1 MGAVPAS
8 SIGILRGESRVQ
20 KNKKIHIVMMAVA
33 VLFEGGA
40 LVDARPSRRKS
51 TETYQKHRTLALS
64 EDEVKQLILMMDTDK
79 NGKISKQEFL
89 AFMSAE
95 FDRLD
100 KDKSGELDVKELAQS
115 QLRPSRAAAVGK

>member
-1 MGAVPAS
+1 MPKA
-8 SIGILRGESRVQ
+8 Q
-20 KNKKIHIVMMAVA
+20 DK
-33 VLFEGGA
+33 
-40 LVDARPSRRKS
+40 
-51 TETYQKHRTLALS
+51 LALS
-64 EDEVKQLILMMDTDK
+64 EDEVKQLLLMMDTDK

-115 QLRPSRAAAVGK
+115 QLRPSAPAVGK